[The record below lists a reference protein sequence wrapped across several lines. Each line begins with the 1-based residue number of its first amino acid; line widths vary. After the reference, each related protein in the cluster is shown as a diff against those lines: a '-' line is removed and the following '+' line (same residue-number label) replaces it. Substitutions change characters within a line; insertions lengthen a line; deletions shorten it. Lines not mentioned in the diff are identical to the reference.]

1 VQVVPPA
8 RELAHVTERR
18 QPVPVRQVVRKQ
30 RRRGNQ
36 KEPKCHIGIMNGS
49 PWPDPQTSGSLNFL
63 ASQENSTTYGI
74 EPATREHVPLLGVLR
89 RRAWIIVLVTL
100 LAGGAAAALAYATRN
115 TYDST
120 SKLLFRQSIGAE
132 LNAVGLL
139 PGTYDAD
146 NLALDNVEVVGS
158 RRVAD
163 ATATRLRALGEDV
176 DGKDVADDVTVKL
189 AKNSDVVDITAKDTN
204 REEAARLA
212 TIYAEEAAKI
222 ANQDE
227 QEQAARV
234 LDNLEQQYNEL
245 PVIQQDLPRGRKLQ
259 EHIQR
264 LKTVADVGVGSPRII
279 QEGVLPT
286 TRAGNPIETILL
298 GVLFGALL
306 GGGLALVREQSDR
319 KLRRTEQVTAAFDAP
334 VLTTVPRNRALKRH
348 KPFADLPP
356 QIAEAF
362 RMLQMNLRFA
372 RDEPVRSVL
381 VTSARTGEGKTTI
394 AWNLAAAAASGGLSV
409 ALVEADLRR
418 PSLADRY
425 DLEQAP
431 GLAEALQGE
440 VSISAAMQT
449 ILPIQGSA
457 TPVGHPRPL
466 HVIVAGQAA
475 PNPWALM
482 QSSVMVRVLDVLRKD
497 HDLVVIDTPPLPHVA
512 DAISLLRHVDGVLVT
527 ASVNSTRG
535 PEASRLRDQLQGLDA
550 NVLGVVANGGS
561 ALSGYAAYARATA
574 ATTAASNGNGHA
586 GTPIVV
592 RESGDPPRTL

>member
-1 VQVVPPA
+1 
-8 RELAHVTERR
+8 
-18 QPVPVRQVVRKQ
+18 
-30 RRRGNQ
+30 
-36 KEPKCHIGIMNGS
+36 
-49 PWPDPQTSGSLNFL
+49 
-63 ASQENSTTYGI
+63 
-74 EPATREHVPLLGVLR
+74 
-89 RRAWIIVLVTL
+89 
-100 LAGGAAAALAYATRN
+100 
-115 TYDST
+115 
-120 SKLLFRQSIGAE
+120 
-132 LNAVGLL
+132 
-139 PGTYDAD
+139 
-146 NLALDNVEVVGS
+146 
-158 RRVAD
+158 
-163 ATATRLRALGEDV
+163 
-176 DGKDVADDVTVKL
+176 
-189 AKNSDVVDITAKDTN
+189 
-204 REEAARLA
+204 
-212 TIYAEEAAKI
+212 
-222 ANQDE
+222 
-227 QEQAARV
+227 
-234 LDNLEQQYNEL
+234 
-245 PVIQQDLPRGRKLQ
+245 
-259 EHIQR
+259 
-264 LKTVADVGVGSPRII
+264 
-279 QEGVLPT
+279 
-286 TRAGNPIETILL
+286 
-298 GVLFGALL
+298 
-306 GGGLALVREQSDR
+306 
-319 KLRRTEQVTAAFDAP
+319 
-334 VLTTVPRNRALKRH
+334 VLTTVPRSRALKRH

-457 TPVGHPRPL
+457 SPIGHPRQL

-482 QSSVMVRVLDVLRKD
+482 QSSVMVRVLEVLRKE
-497 HDLVVIDTPPLPHVA
+497 HDIVIVDTPPLPHVA

-561 ALSGYAAYARATA
+561 TLSGYAAYARATA
-574 ATTAASNGNGHA
+574 ATTAASNGSNGHA
-586 GTPIVV
+586 GTPMAV
-592 RESGDPPRTL
+592 RSSDDPPRTL

>member
-1 VQVVPPA
+1 LP
-8 RELAHVTERR
+8 
-18 QPVPVRQVVRKQ
+18 
-30 RRRGNQ
+30 
-36 KEPKCHIGIMNGS
+36 S
-49 PWPDPQTSGSLNFL
+49 P
-63 ASQENSTTYGI
+63 ENSTTYGL
-74 EPATREHVPLLGVLR
+74 EPATREHVSLLGVLR

-100 LAGGAAAALAYATRN
+100 LAGGAAAAFAFATRN

-120 SKLLFRQSIGAE
+120 AKLLFRQTLGAE

-139 PGTYDAD
+139 PPTTDAD
-146 NLALDNVEVVGS
+146 NLALDNVEVVSS

-176 DGKDVADDVTVKL
+176 NGKDVADDVTVQL
-189 AKNSDVVDITAKDTN
+189 AKNTDVVDVTAKDTD
-204 REEAARLA
+204 RDDAARLA

-222 ANQDE
+222 ANSDE
-227 QEQAARV
+227 QAQAIRV

-245 PVIQQDLPRGRKLQ
+245 PLIQQDAPRGRKLQ

-264 LKTVADVGVGSPRII
+264 IRTVADVGVGSPRVI

-286 TRAGNPIETILL
+286 SRAGNPVETILL
-298 GVLFGALL
+298 GVLFGVLL

-334 VLTTVPRNRALKRH
+334 VLTTVPRSRALKRH

-457 TPVGHPRPL
+457 NPVGHPRQL
-466 HVIVAGQAA
+466 HVIVAGSPA

-497 HDLVVIDTPPLPHVA
+497 HDIVVIDTPPLPHVA

-574 ATTAASNGNGHA
+574 ATTTAASNGDGHA
-586 GTPIVV
+586 GTPMAV
-592 RESGDPPRTL
+592 RGSGDPPRTL

>member
-1 VQVVPPA
+1 LP
-8 RELAHVTERR
+8 
-18 QPVPVRQVVRKQ
+18 
-30 RRRGNQ
+30 
-36 KEPKCHIGIMNGS
+36 S
-49 PWPDPQTSGSLNFL
+49 P
-63 ASQENSTTYGI
+63 ENSTTYGL
-74 EPATREHVPLLGVLR
+74 EPATREHVSLLGVLR

-100 LAGGAAAALAYATRN
+100 LAGGAAAAFAFATRN

-120 SKLLFRQSIGAE
+120 AKLLFRQTLGAE

-139 PGTYDAD
+139 PPTTDAD

-176 DGKDVADDVTVKL
+176 NGKDVADDVTVEL
-189 AKNSDVVDITAKDTN
+189 AKNTDVVDVTAKDTD
-204 REEAARLA
+204 REDAARLA

-222 ANQDE
+222 ANSDE
-227 QEQAARV
+227 QAQATRV

-245 PVIQQDLPRGRKLQ
+245 PLAQQDLPRGRKLQ

-264 LKTVADVGVGSPRII
+264 IRTVADVGVGSPRVI
-279 QEGVLPT
+279 QEGVVPT
-286 TRAGNPIETILL
+286 SRAGNPIETILL

-334 VLTTVPRNRALKRH
+334 VLTTVPRSRALKRH

-457 TPVGHPRPL
+457 NPVGHPRSL
-466 HVIVAGQAA
+466 HVIVAGSAA

-497 HDLVVIDTPPLPHVA
+497 HDIVIIDTPPLPHVA

-561 ALSGYAAYARATA
+561 AMSGYAAYARATA
-574 ATTAASNGNGHA
+574 ATTAASNGSNGHA
-586 GTPIVV
+586 GAPMAV
-592 RESGDPPRTL
+592 RGSDDPPRTL

>member
-1 VQVVPPA
+1 
-8 RELAHVTERR
+8 
-18 QPVPVRQVVRKQ
+18 
-30 RRRGNQ
+30 
-36 KEPKCHIGIMNGS
+36 MNGS
-49 PWPDPQTSGSLNFL
+49 PWPDPQTSGSLDFL
-63 ASQENSTTYGI
+63 ASQDNSATYGM
-74 EPATREHVPLLGVLR
+74 EPATREHVSLLGVLR

-115 TYDST
+115 TYAST

-146 NLALDNVEVVGS
+146 NLALDNVEVVAS

-163 ATATRLRALGEDV
+163 ATAARLRALGED
-176 DGKDVADDVTVKL
+176 DSGKDVADNVEVKL
-189 AKNSDVVDITAKDTN
+189 AKNSDVVDITAKDTD
-204 REEAARLA
+204 REDAARLA

-227 QEQAARV
+227 QQQATRV
-234 LDNLEQQYNEL
+234 LDDLEQQYNEL
-245 PVIQQDLPRGRKLQ
+245 PLEQKDAPRGRKLQ

-264 LKTVADVGVGSPRII
+264 IHTVATVGVGSPRII

-286 TRAGNPIETILL
+286 SRAGNPIETILL

-334 VLTTVPRNRALKRH
+334 VLTTVPRSRALKRH

-372 RDEPVRSVL
+372 REEPVRSVL
-381 VTSARTGEGKTTI
+381 VTSARTGEGKTTV

-457 TPVGHPRPL
+457 NPVGHPRPL

-497 HDLVVIDTPPLPHVA
+497 HDIVVIDTPPLSHVA

-561 ALSGYAAYARATA
+561 ALSGYAAYARATTA
-574 ATTAASNGNGHA
+574 TAASNGNGHA

-592 RESGDPPRTL
+592 RDSGDPPRTL

>member
-1 VQVVPPA
+1 MTGTD
-8 RELAHVTERR
+8 VT
-18 QPVPVRQVVRKQ
+18 
-30 RRRGNQ
+30 
-36 KEPKCHIGIMNGS
+36 
-49 PWPDPQTSGSLNFL
+49 
-63 ASQENSTTYGI
+63 
-74 EPATREHVPLLGVLR
+74 
-89 RRAWIIVLVTL
+89 
-100 LAGGAAAALAYATRN
+100 
-115 TYDST
+115 
-120 SKLLFRQSIGAE
+120 
-132 LNAVGLL
+132 
-139 PGTYDAD
+139 
-146 NLALDNVEVVGS
+146 
-158 RRVAD
+158 
-163 ATATRLRALGEDV
+163 
-176 DGKDVADDVTVKL
+176 DDVTVQL
-189 AKNSDVVDITAKDTN
+189 AKNSDVVDVVGKATD
-204 REEAARLA
+204 REDAARLA
-212 TIYAEEAAKI
+212 TIYAEEAEKF
-222 ANQDE
+222 ANDADK
-227 QEQAARV
+227 EQAAKT
-234 LDNLEQQYNEL
+234 LANLQQQYDAL
-245 PVIQQDLPRGRKLQ
+245 PDIQKDLPRGRKLQ

-264 LKTVADVGVGSPRII
+264 MTTLADVGVGGARVI
-279 QEGVLPT
+279 QSGVLPT
-286 TRAGNPIETILL
+286 TRSGNPIETILL

-334 VLTTVPRNRALKRH
+334 VLTTVPRSRALKRH

-356 QIAEAF
+356 QVAEAF

-381 VTSARTGEGKTTI
+381 VTSARTGEGKTTV
-394 AWNLAAAAASGGLSV
+394 AWNLAAAAASGGMSV

-457 TPVGHPRPL
+457 NPVGHPRSL

-497 HDLVVIDTPPLPHVA
+497 HDIVVIDTPPIPHVA

-535 PEASRLRDQLQGLDA
+535 PEASRLRDQLQALDA

-574 ATTAASNGNGHA
+574 ATTASSNGDGNVGA
-586 GTPIVV
+586 PMAIRG
-592 RESGDPPRTL
+592 SGDPPRTL

>member
-1 VQVVPPA
+1 MP
-8 RELAHVTERR
+8 
-18 QPVPVRQVVRKQ
+18 
-30 RRRGNQ
+30 
-36 KEPKCHIGIMNGS
+36 S
-49 PWPDPQTSGSLNFL
+49 P
-63 ASQENSTTYGI
+63 ENSTTYGL
-74 EPATREHVPLLGVLR
+74 EPATREHVSLLGVLR

-100 LAGGAAAALAYATRN
+100 LAGGAAAAFAFATRN

-120 SKLLFRQSIGAE
+120 AKLLFRQTLGAE

-139 PGTYDAD
+139 PPTTDAD
-146 NLALDNVEVVGS
+146 NLALDNVEVVNS

-176 DGKDVADDVTVKL
+176 NGKDVADDVTVEL
-189 AKNSDVVDITAKDTN
+189 AKNTDVVDVTAKDTD
-204 REEAARLA
+204 REDAARLA

-222 ANQDE
+222 ANSDE
-227 QEQAARV
+227 QAQATRV

-245 PVIQQDLPRGRKLQ
+245 PLAQQDLPRGRKLQ

-264 LKTVADVGVGSPRII
+264 IRTVADVGVGSPRVI
-279 QEGVLPT
+279 QEGVVPT
-286 TRAGNPIETILL
+286 SRAGNPIETILL

-334 VLTTVPRNRALKRH
+334 VLTTVPRSRALKRH

-381 VTSARTGEGKTTI
+381 VTSARTGEGKTTV

-457 TPVGHPRPL
+457 NPVGHPRPL
-466 HVIVAGQAA
+466 HVIVAGSPA

-497 HDLVVIDTPPLPHVA
+497 HDIVVIDTPPLPHVA

-561 ALSGYAAYARATA
+561 AMSGYAAYARATA
-574 ATTAASNGNGHA
+574 ATTAASNGSNGHA
-586 GTPIVV
+586 GTPMAV
-592 RESGDPPRTL
+592 RSSDDPPRTL

>member
-1 VQVVPPA
+1 
-8 RELAHVTERR
+8 
-18 QPVPVRQVVRKQ
+18 
-30 RRRGNQ
+30 
-36 KEPKCHIGIMNGS
+36 MDGS
-49 PWPDPQTSGSLNFL
+49 PWSDPPTSGSLIFL
-63 ASQENSTTYGI
+63 ASPENSTQYGL
-74 EPATREHVPLLGVLR
+74 EPATREHVSLLGVLR

-100 LAGGAAAALAYATRN
+100 LAGGAAAAFAYATRN

-120 SKLLFRQSIGAE
+120 SKVLFRQSLGAE
-132 LNAVGLL
+132 LNALGLL

-146 NLALDNVEVVGS
+146 NLALDNVEVVKS
-158 RRVAD
+158 RHVAD

-176 DGKDVADDVTVKL
+176 TGKDVTDDVTVQL
-189 AKNSDVVDITAKDTN
+189 AKNSDVVDVVGKATD
-204 REEAARLA
+204 REDAARLA
-212 TIYAEEAAKI
+212 TIYAEEAEKF
-222 ANQDE
+222 ANEADK
-227 QEQAARV
+227 EQAGKA
-234 LDNLEQQYNEL
+234 LANLQQQYDAL
-245 PVIQQDLPRGRKLQ
+245 PEIQKDLPRGRKLQ

-264 LKTVADVGVGSPRII
+264 MTTLADVGVGGARVI
-279 QEGVLPT
+279 QQGVLPT
-286 TRAGNPIETILL
+286 SRAGNPVETILL

-319 KLRRTEQVTAAFDAP
+319 KLRRTDQVTAAFDAP
-334 VLTTVPRNRALKRH
+334 VLTTVPRSRALKRH

-457 TPVGHPRPL
+457 SPVGHPCAL

-475 PNPWALM
+475 PNPSALM
-482 QSSVMVRVLDVLRKD
+482 QSSVMVRILNVLRKD
-497 HDLVVIDTPPLPHVA
+497 HDIVVIDTPPLPHVA

-561 ALSGYAAYARATA
+561 ALSGYAAYARAT
-574 ATTAASNGNGHA
+574 TAASNGDGHA
-586 GTPIVV
+586 GAPMAV
-592 RESGDPPRTL
+592 RGSGDPPRTL